1 MLLLDTL
8 NKHIITKLKL
18 KIKVQMY
25 LTTIKDYAVGEKYNR
40 QLIVKNNSFT
50 LIYLTIA
57 T

>member
-8 NKHIITKLKL
+8 NKHITKLKL